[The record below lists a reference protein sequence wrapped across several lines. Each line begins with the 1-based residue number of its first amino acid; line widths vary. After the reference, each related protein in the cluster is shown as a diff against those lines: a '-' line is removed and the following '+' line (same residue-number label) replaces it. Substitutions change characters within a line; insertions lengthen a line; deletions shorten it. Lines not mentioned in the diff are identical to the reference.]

1 VSRTVHWH
9 RRPEACRRPLARVR
23 DGVVELH
30 DERRPIRRAGLATSV
45 AGRRRPHRMLI
56 GAARLRV
63 ALEGDLVDAAG
74 SAPMAVSAARFC
86 THVRVR
92 CKR

>member
-1 VSRTVHWH
+1 VSRAVA
-9 RRPEACRRPLARVR
+9 RRCRPEACRRPLARVR
-23 DGVVELH
+23 DGVVEVQGGH
-30 DERRPIRRAGLATSV
+30 RPIRRAGVGTSG

-63 ALEGDLVDAAG
+63 ALEGDRADAAG
-74 SAPMAVSAARFC
+74 SARMAVSAARFC